1 MAVGDTRTRG
11 GDTGGGGTTLELP
24 GEAAAPA
31 APPAPAAP
39 TAAPAAGGP
48 LQLPGEQTTP
58 PTAGDGQDLERW
70 WNPVKSILKKYV
82 PVLMPHVLNMMRAQ
96 AEAQSRSGDPR
107 DIQVNVDEQVA
118 QFQALLDPC
127 LDLMVPMLIEQGVQE
142 NEARTSRG
150 EPDDLSQQNI
160 DRFWGAALAAG
171 IPLLV
176 ENLPAITKEVGVA
189 FSPGGAFGKGGF
201 FSGLFGR
208 EYRARVD
215 EQKLETAVAV
225 VDTEMVARFWGPL
238 TTVLGGCFQQAI
250 PHIFKLIQGRGDP
263 REYGISLHDLQ
274 VTNRLWDNDVIA
286 LVGIGG
292 AADPNTTEFVLELA
306 WHKSWW
312 KGLQIRDDNGA
323 PIGEIGVQDRNKVA
337 EMAVPTDYFVHG
349 GYLVFGKAK
358 LFGAH
363 TWMYQLS
370 TNGMDN
376 WKGQR
381 LHFVWTAD

>member
-11 GDTGGGGTTLELP
+11 GDTGRGGTTLELP
-24 GEAAAPA
+24 GEAAAP
-31 APPAPAAP
+31 PAPAAP
-39 TAAPAAGGP
+39 AAAPAAPAAGGP

-127 LDLMVPMLIEQGVQE
+127 LDLMVPMLIEQVVQE

-381 LHFVWTAD
+381 LHYVWTAD